1 MSQTAGARAF
11 AVHDETILLFG
22 GYDDGRTACRLL
34 HLGNTDQSVE
44 TVNLFLTDGG
54 NLADS
59 TVIGRGHILHV
70 FAGEIWYQFSA
81 RQLNDRGTPYC

>member
-1 MSQTAGARAF
+1 
-11 AVHDETILLFG
+11 
-22 GYDDGRTACRLL
+22 LL
-34 HLGNTDQSVE
+34 HLGNTDQPVE
-44 TVNLFLTDGG
+44 NGVTLSLPDGG

-81 RQLNDRGTPYC
+81 RHLNDRGTPHW